1 MKKKDLYYERIP
13 TKLLREDVKYLG
25 NILGKVIKTQEGQK
39 FFDLIEK
46 IRKLSK
52 ANKKNL
58 NQKKMNSKVLSAIK
72 NLNPKNTFKLTRAF
86 SHFMNFMNLAELVDA
101 SRSLNEHENNQ
112 KKLKNNKNLF
122 IEEIFE
128 DLFRKKNISNNKI
141 YNLAKN
147 LNIGIVLTAHP
158 TEVKRRT
165 LIQKYHKII
174 EILEQRELFRNN
186 LSKLK
191 ILEKQLFDELTII
204 WNTDDLKRT
213 KPSPLDEARWGLA
226 IIEDS
231 LWDTIPK
238 VYRKLNSIFVRNMD
252 KNLPKNFNPIVFGS
266 WMGGDRDGNPNVT
279 AEVTRKVILLSR
291 WEAAKLYEKALT
303 KIIRSYSME
312 KCSKKILK
320 KVGNSFEP
328 YRVFLRPLRDK
339 MRVTHRLIE
348 QHLVQKKPLNQKKL
362 LSSREEILR
371 PLRVVRESLEENK
384 NENIASGDLLDLMR
398 RAKCFGINL
407 ARLDIRQES
416 SRHKQLIS
424 ELVKA
429 KYNKNYL
436 NFSEKEKLNFLRL
449 SITSKFKKIGNF
461 QFRNKENKEVWSTF
475 KTISKEPPECL
486 GAYVIS
492 MTTSASDI
500 LSVSFLQKESQIKDK
515 LRVVPLF
522 ETLDDLINAK
532 SIMETLFSQ
541 NWYRK
546 LINYNQ
552 EVMIGY
558 SDSSKDA
565 GKICANWHQ
574 YKAQEEIIKLA
585 KKFKIKITFFHGRGG
600 SAGRGGGPIQATL
613 RSQPPNSVNGNI
625 RITDQGEVIQQKYGY
640 EPLANYNLCSYI
652 GAVTEATL
660 NLPPIPKKEWRNL
673 IDKMSEISKNS
684 YRKNINQSSDFIEYF
699 KTVTPHKA
707 LGKLLIGSRPSKRK
721 NVDNIQSLRAIP
733 WVFAWTQIRLM
744 LPAWLGTG
752 DALKYSSVKKY
763 KKILTDM
770 EKNWPFFNSTMD
782 ILDMVISKVD
792 PEISEVY
799 EKNLADQKLKE
810 LGDKLRSEFN
820 VIKRLNRYITPIE
833 ILNQR
838 KKFRSTVLVRN
849 IYSEVLNILQAV
861 VMNKISKKKLRKDDK
876 KYLNDAMITSI
887 AGISA
892 AMKNTG

>member
-13 TKLLREDVKYLG
+13 TKLFREDVRYLG
-25 NILGKVIKTQEGQK
+25 NILGKVIKLQEGQK
-39 FFDLIEK
+39 FFELVEK
-46 IRKLSK
+46 VRKLSK
-52 ANKKNL
+52 TNTKYS
-58 NQKKMNSKVLSAIK
+58 NQKILNSKVIDIIK
-72 NLNPKNTFKLTRAF
+72 KLNPKTTFKLTRAF
-86 SHFMNFMNLAELVDA
+86 SHFMNFINLAELVDA
-101 SRSLNEHENNQ
+101 ARSLNEYENNK
-112 KKLKNNKNLF
+112 KKLNKKNLF

-128 DLFRKKNISNNKI
+128 DLFNKKGISNRKI
-141 YNLAKN
+141 YDLAKN

-174 EILEQRELFRNN
+174 EILEKRELFKNYS
-186 LSKLK
+186 SKLK
-191 ILEKQLFDELTII
+191 TLNKELFDELTII
-204 WNTDDLKRT
+204 WNTDDLKRV
-213 KPSPLDEARWGLA
+213 KPSPYDEARWGLA

-231 LWDTIPK
+231 LWDTVPK
-238 VYRKLNSIFVRNMD
+238 VYRKLNSIFVKNMG
-252 KNLPKNFNPIVFGS
+252 KSLPKNFNPIVFGS

-279 AEVTRKVILLSR
+279 SDVTRKVILLSR

-328 YRVFLRPLRDK
+328 YRVYLRPLRDK
-339 MRVTHRLIE
+339 MRSTHRLIE
-348 QHLVQKKPLNQKKL
+348 QHLVQNKSLDQKKL
-362 LSSREEILR
+362 LSSKEEILK
-371 PLRVVRESLEENK
+371 PLRVVRESLEQNQ
-384 NENIASGDLLDLMR
+384 NENIASGELLDLMR

-416 SRHKQLIS
+416 SRHSQLIS
-424 ELVKA
+424 EFVKI
-429 KYNKNYL
+429 KYKKDYL
-436 NFSEKEKLNFLRL
+436 NFTEKQKINFLKILIR
-449 SITSKFKKIGNF
+449 SKINKIGNF
-461 QFRNKENKEVWSTF
+461 QFKNKENKEVWSTF
-475 KTISKEPPECL
+475 KTLSTEPSECL

-500 LSVSFLQKESQIKDK
+500 LSISFLQKEANIKNK

-532 SIMETLFSQ
+532 SIMETLFSK

-546 LINYNQ
+546 LINHNQ
-552 EVMIGY
+552 EIMIGY

-565 GKICANWHQ
+565 GKICASWHQ
-574 YKAQEEIIKLA
+574 YKAQEEIVKLA
-585 KKFKIKITFFHGRGG
+585 RKFKIKITFFHGRGG

-613 RSQPPNSVNGNI
+613 RSQPPNSVNGKI

-660 NLPPIPKKEWRNL
+660 NPPPIPLKNWRNL
-673 IDKMSEISKNS
+673 IEKMSDISKNS
-684 YRKNINQSSDFIEYF
+684 YRKNINQNSDFIKYF
-699 KTVTPHKA
+699 RTVTPHKA
-707 LGKLLIGSRPSKRK
+707 LGKLSIGSRPSKRK

-744 LPAWLGTG
+744 LPAWLGSAE
-752 DALKYSSVKKY
+752 ALSYSYIKEFRKTLY
-763 KKILTDM
+763 DM
-770 EKNWPFFNSTMD
+770 EKKWPFFNSMLD
-782 ILDMVISKVD
+782 MLDMVISKAD
-792 PEISEVY
+792 PEISKVY
-799 EKNLADQKLKE
+799 EEFLADKKLQRV
-810 LGDKLRSEFN
+810 GRKLRFQFDT
-820 VIKRLNRYITPIE
+820 IKKLNKKIAPKE
-833 ILNQR
+833 IIKIR
-838 KKFRSTVLVRN
+838 KQFRSAVVVRN
-849 IYSEVLNILQAV
+849 IYSEVLNIIQPIVIYKLKK
-861 VMNKISKKKLRKDDK
+861 NKNKKNG
-876 KYLNDAMITSI
+876 KYLNDALLTSI

>member
-25 NILGKVIKTQEGQK
+25 NILGKVIKIQEGQK
-39 FFDLIEK
+39 FFDLVEK
-46 IRKLSK
+46 VRKLSK
-52 ANKKNL
+52 TNKKNP
-58 NQKKMNSKVLSAIK
+58 NQKKLNSKLLSAIK
-72 NLNPKNTFKLTRAF
+72 NLNPKNTYKLARAF

-101 SRSLNEHENNQ
+101 SRSLNEHENSQ
-112 KKLKNNKNLF
+112 KKLKDNKNLF

-128 DLFRKKNISNNKI
+128 DLFRKKNISNNRI
-141 YNLAKN
+141 YDLAKN

-174 EILEQRELFRNN
+174 EILEQRELLKNYP
-186 LSKLK
+186 SQLK
-191 ILEKQLFDELTII
+191 ILENQLFDELTII

-213 KPSPLDEARWGLA
+213 KPSPFDEARWGLA

-238 VYRKLNSIFVRNMD
+238 VYRKLNSIFVRNMN

-328 YRVFLRPLRDK
+328 YRIFLRPLRDK
-339 MRVTHRLIE
+339 MRITHRLIE
-348 QHLVQKKPLNQKKL
+348 QHLVQKKPLDQKKL
-362 LSSREEILR
+362 LSSREEILK
-371 PLRVVRESLEENK
+371 PLRVVRESLEQNQ

-429 KYNKNYL
+429 KYNKNYS
-436 NFSEKEKLNFLRL
+436 NFSEKEKLSFLRL
-449 SITSKFKKIGNF
+449 SINSKSKKIGNF

-475 KTISKEPPECL
+475 KTLSKEPSECL
-486 GAYVIS
+486 GAYIIS

-500 LSVSFLQKESQIKDK
+500 LSVSFLQKEAEIKDK

-522 ETLDDLINAK
+522 ETLNDLINAK
-532 SIMETLFSQ
+532 SIMENLFSQ
-541 NWYRK
+541 KWYRK

-565 GKICANWHQ
+565 GKICASWHQ
-574 YKAQEEIIKLA
+574 YKAQEEIIKLG

-600 SAGRGGGPIQATL
+600 SPGRGGGPIQATL

-660 NLPPIPKKEWRNL
+660 NPPPIPKKEWRNL
-673 IDKMSEISKNS
+673 IEKMSDISKNS

-707 LGKLLIGSRPSKRK
+707 LGKLSIGSRPSKRK

-744 LPAWLGTG
+744 LPAWLGSAE
-752 DALKYSSVKKY
+752 ALRYSYIKEFR
-763 KKILTDM
+763 KILYDM
-770 EKNWPFFNSTMD
+770 EKNWPFFNSMLD
-782 ILDMVISKVD
+782 MLDMVISKAD
-792 PEISEVY
+792 PEISKIY
-799 EKNLADQKLKE
+799 EE
-810 LGDKLRSEFN
+810 FLGDKKLKRVGKKLRFQFDT
-820 VIKRLNRYITPIE
+820 IKRLNKMIAPKE
-833 ILNQR
+833 ILKIR
-838 KKFRSTVLVRN
+838 KQFRSAAIVRN
-849 IYSEVLNILQAV
+849 IYSEVLNIIQPIV
-861 VMNKISKKKLRKDDK
+861 ISKLKKDKNKKNKKD
-876 KYLNDAMITSI
+876 LEDALLTSI